1 MARIEPMQILKLLPQ
16 TNCKICGETTCLAFA
31 AKLASRGVEVT
42 ECTPLFEE
50 AQYAEK
56 KVQLVEMLTPPIRP
70 VKFGPPGSERTVGGE
85 EVLHRHDLTFYN
97 ETALMITLE
106 DSMDE
111 SKFLEEVQQFQG
123 MTLTRIGTDLKID
136 GFCIRSTS
144 NDPKQFQKRV
154 KAARAKTNLPFILA
168 SLNPEIIRAGLEVDG
183 KNKPLIYAATVDN
196 WQSIMALA
204 QEFDVPVVLAT
215 GTGDLNDLTSL
226 AQTFSTSGLKIILD
240 AGTWINDGWMG
251 VGFRNKIKLR
261 QAAIKG
267 EFKTLGYPILS
278 VPAVAQMFL
287 KSPKADAKQFK
298 ESLLASLLMERYSDI
313 LVITPKQLWAIM
325 PIMTFRQTIYSDPR
339 IHPEVDAGLYQ
350 INNPS
355 EQSPVCVSTNF
366 ALTYYT
372 IKSDFEAQK
381 LGTWLLVANTGG
393 LGVEA
398 AVAGGQLTTDKIVE
412 LIEETKITDK
422 VKHKKIILP
431 GLAARLSGELE
442 DASGWSVT
450 VGTKDSADI
459 KKVYDKWTL

>member
-16 TNCKICGETTCLAFA
+16 TNCKLCNETTCLAFA
-31 AKLASRGVEVT
+31 AKLASRGIEVT
-42 ECTPLFEE
+42 ACTPLFEE
-50 AQYAEK
+50 AQYTEK
-56 KVQLVEMLTPPIRP
+56 KIQLVELLTPPIRP
-70 VKFGPPGSERTVGGE
+70 VKFGPPGSERIVGGE
-85 EVLHRHDLTFYN
+85 EVLHRHELTFYN
-97 ETALMITLE
+97 ETALIVTLE
-106 DSMDE
+106 DSLDE
-111 SKFLEEVQQFQG
+111 TKLLEEVQLFQDL
-123 MTLTRIGTDLKID
+123 TLTRIGTDLKID

-144 NDPKQFQKRV
+144 NDPQQFRKQV
-154 KAARAKTNLPFILA
+154 KLARNKTNLPFILT
-168 SLNPEIIRAGLEVDG
+168 SLNPDVIRAGLEVEA

-196 WQSIMALA
+196 WQPMMALA
-204 QEFDVPVVLAT
+204 QEFNVPMVLAT
-215 GTGDLNDLTSL
+215 GTGDLNDLSSL
-226 AQTFSTSGLKIILD
+226 AQTFSASGLEIVLD

-261 QAAIKG
+261 QAAIIG
-267 EFKTLGYPILS
+267 ETKTIGYPLLA

-287 KSPKADAKQFK
+287 ESPKVEAKQFK

-313 LVITPKQLWAIM
+313 LVVTPKQLWGIM
-325 PIMTFRQTIYSDPR
+325 PIMTFRQSLYSDPR

-350 INNPS
+350 INNPN

-398 AVAGGQLTTDKIVE
+398 SVAGGQLTTDKIVE
-412 LIEETKITDK
+412 LMEETKIAEK
-422 VKHKKIILP
+422 VKHNKIILP

-459 KKVYDKWTL
+459 KKVYDMWSP